1 MAGKFC
7 ELARYTRS
15 PGSPAGVVRTVA
27 LSDRWGCRNQSP
39 EAICELVPV
48 NVNRNAMMNREAP
61 PFNSPDLRYMRDLP
75 PSDFP

>member
-1 MAGKFC
+1 MADTIIP
-7 ELARYTRS
+7 AVT
-15 PGSPAGVVRTVA
+15 SPAGVVRTVA

-48 NVNRNAMMNREAP
+48 NVNRNVMMNREAP
-61 PFNSPDLRYMRDLP
+61 PFNSPDLRYIRDLP